1 MPVISLRMELRHLR
15 YFVAVADALS
25 FRRAADELRVSQ
37 PALSKQIKDLE
48 DHLGVILMNRNTGG
62 VSLTDAG
69 MMLLYEARDILE
81 RVEMAKKAAL
91 DASSGKSGSL
101 TIGSLGA
108 VTASFLPAVLA
119 AYRTRYPRVEV
130 MLHEASIPEQ
140 TRALKDGAIQI
151 AFATAQNLDRSPNL
165 ASTQVMSSRIVVA
178 LGQDHRLAGSSD
190 LSLADLADETF
201 LCVCGPG
208 SQQQHVEVTESIL
221 AARGI
226 RHRPV
231 KRVNGF
237 EPLVALA
244 SGGHGVSLLLPF
256 ASSNKP
262 DHLVFR
268 PIRDEGD
275 DLIISIVA
283 VWWNRSRSKLVQ
295 NFISVIQE
303 YASKNPRGQRRDR
316 AKTIPGEAA
325 GKR

>member
-1 MPVISLRMELRHLR
+1 MELRHLR
-15 YFVAVADALS
+15 YFIAVADALS
-25 FRRAADELRVSQ
+25 FRRAADVLRVSQ

-48 DHLGVILMNRNTGG
+48 DDLGVLLMNRNTGG

-69 MMLLYEARDILE
+69 MMFLFEARDILE
-81 RVEMAKKAAL
+81 RIEMAKKEAL

-119 AYRTRYPRVEV
+119 AYRARYPRVEV
-130 MLHEASIPEQ
+130 MLHEASISEQ

-151 AFATAQNLDRSPNL
+151 AFATAQDLDRSPNL
-165 ASTQVMSSRIVVA
+165 ASTQVVASRIVVA
-178 LGQDHRLAGSSD
+178 LGQDHRLAGSTD
-190 LSLADLADETF
+190 ISLADLAEETL

-221 AARGI
+221 ATRGI

-244 SGGHGVSLLLPF
+244 SGGPGDSLLLPF

-268 PIRDEGD
+268 PIREKGD
-275 DLIISIVA
+275 DLVIRIFA
-283 VWWNRSRSKLVQ
+283 VWWNRSHSQLMQ
-295 NFISVIQE
+295 NFIGVLQE
-303 YASKNPRGQRRDR
+303 HASKNPRGRNNERT
-316 AKTIPGEAA
+316 KVIPGEPAV
-325 GKR
+325 GKKTKK